1 MEIKKTLA
9 VLATAALVVGAC
21 SSTAST
27 AAPSGSAA
35 GTKLSIGIVTFS
47 ATDVATN
54 RVVTG
59 AQAEAAAKG
68 WDSNVVDAQG
78 SVDTANSAIQNLVQ
92 KKVDAIIVTVFPS
105 NSLKAGLDAAQAANI
120 PVMTHGGGIAPGVDV
135 GIDVSLGAVL
145 ADRVVAD
152 LGGKG
157 DTLALTYRGGLPC
170 REREAS
176 WQTVLGANPDIKNTT
191 QQITV
196 PGQVES
202 ATAATNAWLAAHPV
216 GGNQAIWTCF
226 DDPAMGA
233 VAALKQNNRQDVKVY
248 GVNGNPDALQ
258 SVKDGWLTATLWTDL
273 PAAGKY
279 LVDQVP
285 AVKAAGSSWHPV
297 VAPADNVMVDKTN
310 IDQFLKA
317 HPEAMKG

>member
-1 MEIKKTLA
+1 MKSKRTFA
-9 VLATAALVVGAC
+9 VLAAAALVVGAC
-21 SSTAST
+21 SSSAST
-27 AAPSGSAA
+27 TAPDASG
-35 GTKLSIGIVTFS
+35 GKKLSIGIVTFS

-68 WDSNVVDAQG
+68 WDSSVVDAQG

-105 NSLKAGLDAAQAANI
+105 NSLKAGLDAAKAAGI
-120 PVMTHGGGIAPGVDV
+120 PVLTHGGGIADGVKV
-135 GIDVSLGAVL
+135 GIDVSLGGVL

-176 WQTVLGANPDIKNTT
+176 WMTVLGANPDINNTT
-191 QQITV
+191 QQVTV

-202 ATAATNAWLAAHPV
+202 ATAATNAWLASHPA

-233 VAALKQNNRQDVKVY
+233 VAALKQNSRHDVKVY

-285 AVKAAGSSWHPV
+285 AVKAAGASWHSV

-310 IDQFLKA
+310 IDQFLKD
-317 HPEAMKG
+317 HPDAMKG

>member
-1 MEIKKTLA
+1 MEIKRTFA
-9 VLATAALVVGAC
+9 VLVAAALMVGAC
-21 SSTAST
+21 GSSASSTA
-27 AAPSGSAA
+27 PDAA
-35 GTKLSIGIVTFS
+35 GGKKLSIGIVTFS
-47 ATDVATN
+47 ASDVATN

-59 AQAEAAAKG
+59 AQTEAAAKG
-68 WDSNVVDAQG
+68 WDSSVVDAQG

-105 NSLKAGLDAAQAANI
+105 NSLKAGLDAAKAANI
-120 PVMTHGGGIAPGVDV
+120 PVLTHGGGIADGVYV
-135 GIDVSLGAVL
+135 GIDVSLGGVI

-152 LGGKG
+152 LGGAG

-176 WQTVLGANPDIKNTT
+176 WMTVLGANPKINNTT
-191 QQITV
+191 QQVTV

-216 GGNQAIWTCF
+216 GTKQAVWTCF

-233 VAALKQNNRQDVKVY
+233 VAALKQNNRKDVLVY

-258 SVKDGWLTATLWTDL
+258 SIKDGWLTATLWTDL
-273 PAAGKY
+273 PGAGKY
-279 LVDQVP
+279 LVDQIP
-285 AVKAAGSSWHPV
+285 AVKAAGTSWHPV
-297 VAPADNVMVDKTN
+297 IAPADNVIVDKKN
-310 IDQFLKA
+310 IDQFLKD
-317 HPEAMKG
+317 HPDAAKG